1 MNVIDIKNLTKFYG
15 KSRGIEDVTF
25 SIEKGEIFGFIG
37 PNGAGKSTTIRLLLS
52 LIYPDN
58 GHATIENMD
67 CFKDSKNI
75 KKILGYVPSEV
86 NYYDDMKVID
96 LFDYSSRF
104 YKKDCS
110 DRSLELSKRLGLDIT
125 KKINALS
132 YGNKK
137 KVAIIQALLH
147 SPKVLIFDEP
157 TSGLDPLI
165 QNEFFEILKEEKKR
179 GTTILFS
186 LHVLNEVQKVC
197 DRVAIIKE
205 GKILTIEQIESLRKN
220 QFRQVEISFK
230 KTNTHTS
237 YENMAVK
244 ILCENENTISFLHAG
259 NIHDLLSAL
268 EKDNNLENVSIT
280 EPSLEDV
287 FLHYYIEGRSED
299 K

>member
-1 MNVIDIKNLTKFYG
+1 
-15 KSRGIEDVTF
+15 
-25 SIEKGEIFGFIG
+25 
-37 PNGAGKSTTIRLLLS
+37 
-52 LIYPDN
+52 
-58 GHATIENMD
+58 MD

-186 LHVLNEVQKVC
+186 SHVLNEVQKVC

-287 FLHYYIEGRSED
+287 FLHYYVERSED

>member
-1 MNVIDIKNLTKFYG
+1 MNVIDIKNLTKSYG

-110 DRSLELSKRLGLDIT
+110 DRSLVLSKRLGLDIT

-147 SPKVLIFDEP
+147 CPKVLIFDEP

-179 GTTILFS
+179 GITILFS
-186 LHVLNEVQKVC
+186 SHVLNEVQKVC

-287 FLHYYIEGRSED
+287 FLHYYVEGSED

>member
-1 MNVIDIKNLTKFYG
+1 MSVIEIKNLTKFYG
-15 KSRGIEDVTF
+15 KSRGIEDVSF
-25 SIEKGEIFGFIG
+25 SVGQGEIFGFIG

-58 GHATIENMD
+58 GYATIENMD

-75 KKILGYVPSEV
+75 KAILGYVPSEV

-110 DRSLELSKRLGLDIT
+110 DKYMELSKRLGLDIK
-125 KKINALS
+125 KKINSLS

-147 SPKVLIFDEP
+147 SPNLLIFDEP

-165 QNEFFEILKEEKKR
+165 QNEFFEILREEKKK

-186 LHVLNEVQKVC
+186 SHVLNEVQRVC

-205 GKILTIEQIESLRKN
+205 GKILTIEQIDSLRKN
-220 QFRQVEISFK
+220 QVRQVEISFK
-230 KTNTHTS
+230 KTNDRTS
-237 YENMAVK
+237 YEDMAVK
-244 ILCENENTISFLHAG
+244 ILCKNGNALSFLYAG
-259 NIHDLLSAL
+259 NIHELLSAL
-268 EKDNNLENVSIT
+268 DKDKNLENVSII

-287 FLHYYIEGRSED
+287 FLHYYVEGSGN

>member
-1 MNVIDIKNLTKFYG
+1 MNVIDIKNLTKSYG

-186 LHVLNEVQKVC
+186 SHVLNEVQKVC

-287 FLHYYIEGRSED
+287 FLHYYVERSED

>member
-110 DRSLELSKRLGLDIT
+110 DRSLELSKQLGLDIT

-137 KVAIIQALLH
+137 
-147 SPKVLIFDEP
+147 
-157 TSGLDPLI
+157 
-165 QNEFFEILKEEKKR
+165 R
-179 GTTILFS
+179 S
-186 LHVLNEVQKVC
+186 L
-197 DRVAIIKE
+197 
-205 GKILTIEQIESLRKN
+205 
-220 QFRQVEISFK
+220 
-230 KTNTHTS
+230 
-237 YENMAVK
+237 
-244 ILCENENTISFLHAG
+244 
-259 NIHDLLSAL
+259 
-268 EKDNNLENVSIT
+268 
-280 EPSLEDV
+280 
-287 FLHYYIEGRSED
+287 
-299 K
+299 